1 MVMETIRM
9 CHEEA
14 PVLVVMGC
22 WGGGSKAVVDG
33 VWIVKMK
40 AVLVS
45 CESFSCK

>member
-14 PVLVVMGC
+14 LVLVMGC
-22 WGGGSKAVVDG
+22 WGGGSKAVVDE
-33 VWIVKMK
+33 VWMVKMK